1 MNNSIVYMERGKRI
15 QEAYQIMVKI
25 DGMYHQGRFDEVND
39 ILRNMDLN
47 SMTDQ
52 ALVTYLCV
60 SKRAK
65 NKLPYR
71 QEFYEKAKALL
82 IKRGRS
88 SELPALLRGLE

>member
-1 MNNSIVYMERGKRI
+1 MASEERI

-25 DGMYHQGRFDEVND
+25 DGMYHQGRFDEVNSL
-39 ILRNMDLN
+39 LRNMDLEH
-47 SMTDQ
+47 MTDQ
-52 ALVTYLCV
+52 ALITYLCV

-71 QEFYEKAKALL
+71 QEFYEKVKASL